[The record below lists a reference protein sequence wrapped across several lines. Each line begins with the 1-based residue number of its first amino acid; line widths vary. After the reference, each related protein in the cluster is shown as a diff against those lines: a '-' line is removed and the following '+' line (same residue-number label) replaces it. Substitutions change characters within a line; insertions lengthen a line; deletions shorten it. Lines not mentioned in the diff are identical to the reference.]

1 MRRGRGIARAIALGV
16 VHVALFGSF
25 AGSGAYAADVGAVVA
40 GDKVDVTIRGVVY
53 PDTLAKDLKSGLT
66 NRILLRITLL
76 AAERIVAQKAVEMT
90 VKYDLWDETFRT
102 TVLVEGAVTSEQV
115 YKPVEQVFALL
126 ENPRLPALFPAAEA
140 PRGVDLT
147 LRAELLLN
155 PIEKE
160 RLEKIR
166 QWVAENSVPAR
177 FDPGGGAALGRSTAT
192 AIFNSIFEQY
202 ASSGSAAVWRT
213 TVTSRPF
220 KLAP

>member
-1 MRRGRGIARAIALGV
+1 VRRARAIARAIALGAV
-16 VHVALFGSF
+16 QVALFGGF
-25 AGSGAYAADVGAVVA
+25 AASGAYAADVGAVVA

-53 PDTLAKDLKSGLT
+53 PDTLSKDLKSGLT
-66 NRILLRITLL
+66 NRILVRITLL

-115 YKPVEQVFALL
+115 YKPVEQVFAFL
-126 ENPRLPALFPAAEA
+126 ESPRLPALFLAGEA

-166 QWVAENSVPAR
+166 QWVAQNSVPAK
-177 FDPGGGAALGRSTAT
+177 FDPAGGASLGRSTAT